1 MNQKQRKNHR
11 LVLSACITFGLMLG
25 IGSSALGQVDA
36 ELLRK
41 AKAGDAVAQ
50 VILGVMYDDGDGVP
64 ENDAEAVKWYRKA
77 ADQGFAPG
85 QVALGVMFL
94 LGGMY
99 DDGEGVPEN
108 YVLAHMWLN
117 LARAQGL
124 ANAKTALDL
133 LIPKM
138 TNAQIAE
145 AQRMAAEWHEKHS
158 SSTAD

>member
-1 MNQKQRKNHR
+1 MTNYHR

-77 ADQGFAPG
+77 ADQGVPEA
-85 QVALGVMFL
+85 QFL